1 MMNSNQRLEQQKA
14 KEAGGLVASP
24 MRKKKEKTKTNAV
37 TMAVGAWGYSTGDAE
52 MDGAESPNNIIER
65 IKQSYQ
71 RRLENEVLPAFF
83 TLREIQEGVDLV
95 FDEVD
100 KDAIFEPVVR
110 AADSIEEE
118 FTTISQKLSENEVK
132 RKETQD
138 KIDDLSDAVEDLKLE
153 FSKFA
158 TTMELVTNSV
168 VSKEDLGATDVA
180 IEKLLK
186 AINKEHMDNF
196 TNLQDLNSSAG
207 EKSAQ
212 IMSKMEETDAQLKE
226 MTADFKEG
234 KKVFSE
240 DLARQRESNEKISA
254 LTQEVS
260 VRYTA
265 LCEEISKI
273 RRNL

>member
-24 MRKKKEKTKTNAV
+24 MRRKKEKTKKNAV
-37 TMAVGAWGYSTGDAE
+37 TMAVGAWGFSTDDAE
-52 MDGAESPNNIIER
+52 MDGAESPNNMIER

-110 AADSIEEE
+110 TADSIEEE

-132 RKETQD
+132 REETQD
-138 KIDDLSDAVEDLKLE
+138 KIDDLNDAVEDLKLE

-226 MTADFKEG
+226 MTADFKEA